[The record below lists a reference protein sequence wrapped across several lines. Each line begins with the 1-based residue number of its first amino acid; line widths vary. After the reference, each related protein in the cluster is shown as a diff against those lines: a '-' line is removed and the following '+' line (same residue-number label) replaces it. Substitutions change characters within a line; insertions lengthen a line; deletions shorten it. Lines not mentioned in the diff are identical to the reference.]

1 MRDITHV
8 DQKTSD
14 LITNMLKSDP
24 DKEKEIEAAQKK
36 EAKEIVKYYQ
46 ENFDFV
52 QLVTCTT
59 CGSDLCLWVLD
70 REQVQPNLVNHHLGL
85 RRIVIGNALLS
96 TRKRLDGAMGYH
108 CAGQITNPKYAE
120 NVKEVTAFN
129 EEQDRLEKAK
139 KPHEAHRQ
147 VTEPATLTCNADTRL
162 SPIEK
167 GILKEEPW
175 HGGTV
180 PAIEPHIEAKIKQ
193 KIIATNFQPDVQDLD
208 NGDMIVEG
216 FHNQTIKK

>member
-8 DQKTSD
+8 DKKTSD

-24 DKEKEIEAAQKK
+24 DKEKEMEAAHKK
-36 EAKEIVKYYQ
+36 EAKEIVKYYKQ
-46 ENFDFV
+46 NFDFV

-70 REQVQPNLVNHHLGL
+70 REQVQPNMVNHHLGL
-85 RRIVIGNALLS
+85 RRIVVGNSLLAS
-96 TRKRLDGAMGYH
+96 RKRLDGAMGYH
-108 CAGQITNPKYAE
+108 CVCG
-120 NVKEVTAFN
+120 
-129 EEQDRLEKAK
+129 
-139 KPHEAHRQ
+139 
-147 VTEPATLTCNADTRL
+147 ADTRL

-167 GILKEEPW
+167 GILEEEPW

-180 PAIEPHIEAKIKQ
+180 PAMEPHIEAKIKQ

-208 NGDMIVEG
+208 NGDSITEG
-216 FHNQTIKK
+216 FHHQTMKK